1 MMLYRFLT
9 IHFLFFFA
17 SLHTASAQL
26 PNVWSMLEGR
36 WYHIHQRD
44 TLYATWAYTDRY
56 TLEQRMFRLQGKD
69 TLPVSRAVAH
79 CRKKNC
85 QLTLWTESGERANF
99 HLVSDAYDRLIWEN
113 NNTEGLPKRLDWVAV
128 SMNCSTVLADKAET
142 GFRRMKEH
150 LVFVG
155 RRRKG

>member
-1 MMLYRFLT
+1 MLYRFLT
-9 IHFLFFFA
+9 IHFFFFHV

-36 WYHIHQRD
+36 WYNIQQHD
-44 TLYATWAYTDRY
+44 TLYATWAYADQY
-56 TLEQRMFRLQGKD
+56 TLEQRVFRLRGKD
-69 TLPVSRAVAH
+69 TLSVSRAVAQ

-85 QLTLWTESGERANF
+85 GLTQWTETGERAYF

-113 NNTEGLPKRLDWVAV
+113 NDPEGLPKRLDWVAV
-128 SMNCSTVLADKAET
+128 SMNCSTVLADRTET

-150 LVFVG
+150 LVFLG
-155 RRRKG
+155 RRRRG